1 MNENRA
7 LILSD
12 ATASHRAATDAAGL
26 CRDLV
31 LKTAMKIQ
39 GRRYVQVE
47 GWQTIANAFGCV
59 ASAKNVQRIEGGFTA
74 IGQIIRLADGVV
86 IAEAEGYVGDDE
98 STWSK
103 RPVFARRAMAQTRA
117 MSRACRS
124 AFAFVV
130 TLMDA
135 GLETT
140 PAEEMTHVIEER
152 SVAIDRKNV
161 AAKVVEVA
169 AVPRIEEQSPS
180 EVYDKAAAAIE
191 RAKSVD
197 RCEALR
203 ETLDTRLSEGL
214 LTKFEFDGLLTLL
227 HRRTGQLIDLSQEQ
241 VTA

>member
-161 AAKVVEVA
+161 AAKVVEVTS
-169 AVPRIEEQSPS
+169 VPRLEEQPPS
-180 EVYDKAAAAIE
+180 DVYDKAAGAIV
-191 RAKSVD
+191 RAKTVD
-197 RCEALR
+197 RCETLR
-203 ETLDTRLSEGL
+203 AMLDERRASGL
-214 LTKFEFDGLLTLL
+214 LTSFEFDDLVAQL
-227 HRRTGQLIDLSQEQ
+227 HARIGTLIDAGQE

>member
-161 AAKVVEVA
+161 AAKVVEVTS
-169 AVPRIEEQSPS
+169 VPRIEEQSPS
-180 EVYDKAAAAIE
+180 EVYDKAAGAIV

-197 RCEALR
+197 RCETLR
-203 ETLDTRLSEGL
+203 AMLDERLASKL
-214 LTKFEFDGLLTLL
+214 LTNFEFDDLVTQL
-227 HRRTGQLIDLSQEQ
+227 HARIGTLIDAGQE
-241 VTA
+241 VIA

>member
-169 AVPRIEEQSPS
+169 AVPRLEAELDND
-180 EVYDKAAAAIE
+180 VFTKAAGAIE
-191 RAKSVD
+191 RAKTVD
-197 RCEALR
+197 RCETIRAM
-203 ETLDTRLSEGL
+203 LDERKASGL
-214 LTKFEFDGLLTLL
+214 LTSFEFDDLVGQL
-227 HRRTGQLIDLSQEQ
+227 HQRIGQLIDAGQEA
-241 VTA
+241 VA

>member
-161 AAKVVEVA
+161 AAKVVEVTS
-169 AVPRIEEQSPS
+169 VPRLEEQPVSD
-180 EVYDKAAAAIE
+180 VFAKAAGAIE

-197 RCEALR
+197 RCESIRAM
-203 ETLDTRLSEGL
+203 LDERKASKL
-214 LTKFEFDGLLTLL
+214 LTNFEFDDLVAQL
-227 HRRTGQLIDLSQEQ
+227 HARIGTLIDAGQEA
-241 VTA
+241 VA

>member
-161 AAKVVEVA
+161 AAKVVEVTS
-169 AVPRIEEQSPS
+169 VPRIEEQSPS
-180 EVYDKAAAAIE
+180 DVYDKAAGAIV

-197 RCEALR
+197 RCETLR
-203 ETLDTRLSEGL
+203 AMLDERKASKL
-214 LTKFEFDGLLTLL
+214 LTNFEFDDLVAQL
-227 HRRTGQLIDLSQEQ
+227 HQRIGTLIDAGQE

>member
-161 AAKVVEVA
+161 AAKVVEVTS
-169 AVPRIEEQSPS
+169 VPRLEEQPVSD
-180 EVYDKAAAAIE
+180 VFAKAAGAIE

-197 RCEALR
+197 RCESIRAM
-203 ETLDTRLSEGL
+203 LDERKASKL
-214 LTKFEFDGLLTLL
+214 LTNFEFDDLVAQL
-227 HRRTGQLIDLSQEQ
+227 HARIGTLIDAGQE
-241 VTA
+241 VIA

>member
-59 ASAKNVQRIEGGFTA
+59 ASAKYVQRIEGGFTA

-161 AAKVVEVA
+161 AAKVVEVTS
-169 AVPRIEEQSPS
+169 VPRIEEQSPS
-180 EVYDKAAAAIE
+180 DVYDKAAGAIV

-197 RCEALR
+197 RCETLR
-203 ETLDTRLSEGL
+203 AMLDERKASKL
-214 LTKFEFDGLLTLL
+214 LTNFEFDDLVAQL
-227 HRRTGQLIDLSQEQ
+227 HQRIGTLIDAGQE

>member
-161 AAKVVEVA
+161 AAKVVEVTS
-169 AVPRIEEQSPS
+169 VPRIEEQSPS
-180 EVYDKAAAAIE
+180 DVYDKAAGAIV
-191 RAKSVD
+191 RAKTVD
-197 RCEALR
+197 RCETLR
-203 ETLDTRLSEGL
+203 AMLDERRASGL
-214 LTKFEFDGLLTLL
+214 LTSFEFDDLVTQL
-227 HRRTGQLIDLSQEQ
+227 HARIGTLIDAGQE
-241 VTA
+241 VTAS

>member
-161 AAKVVEVA
+161 QAKVVEVA
-169 AVPRIEEQSPS
+169 AVPRIEEQPAS
-180 EVYDKAAAAIE
+180 EVYDKAAGAIV

-197 RCEALR
+197 RCESIRAM
-203 ETLDTRLSEGL
+203 LDERRASGL
-214 LTKFEFDGLLTLL
+214 LTAFEFDDLVTQL
-227 HRRTGQLIDLSQEQ
+227 HARIGQLIDAGQEA
-241 VTA
+241 VA

>member
-161 AAKVVEVA
+161 QAKVVEVA
-169 AVPRIEEQSPS
+169 YIGPRIEEQPAS
-180 EVYDKAAAAIE
+180 EVYDKAAGAIV

-197 RCEALR
+197 RCESIRAM
-203 ETLDTRLSEGL
+203 LDERKASGL
-214 LTKFEFDGLLTLL
+214 LTTFEFDDLVTQL
-227 HRRTGQLIDLSQEQ
+227 HARIGQLIDAGQE
-241 VTA
+241 VIA

>member
-161 AAKVVEVA
+161 AAKVVEVTS
-169 AVPRIEEQSPS
+169 VPRLEEQPASD
-180 EVYDKAAAAIE
+180 VYAKAAGAIE

-197 RCEALR
+197 RCETLR
-203 ETLDTRLSEGL
+203 AMLDERKGSKL
-214 LTKFEFDGLLTLL
+214 LTNFEFDDLVAQL
-227 HRRTGQLIDLSQEQ
+227 HARIGTLIDAGQE
-241 VTA
+241 VIA

>member
-169 AVPRIEEQSPS
+169 AVPRLEEQSPS
-180 EVYDKAAAAIE
+180 EVYDKAAGAIV

-197 RCEALR
+197 RCESIRAM
-203 ETLDTRLSEGL
+203 LDERKASGL
-214 LTKFEFDGLLTLL
+214 LTSFEFDDLVTQL
-227 HRRTGQLIDLSQEQ
+227 HARIGTLIDAGQE
-241 VTA
+241 VIA

>member
-180 EVYDKAAAAIE
+180 EVYDKAAATIE
-191 RAKSVD
+191 RAKTVD
-197 RCEALR
+197 RCETIRAM
-203 ETLDTRLSEGL
+203 LDERRASGL
-214 LTKFEFDGLLTLL
+214 LTSFEFDGLVGQL
-227 HRRTGQLIDLSQEQ
+227 HQRIGQLIDAGQE
-241 VTA
+241 VIA

>member
-152 SVAIDRKNV
+152 SVSIDRKNV
-161 AAKVVEVA
+161 QAKVVEVA
-169 AVPRIEEQSPS
+169 YIGPRIEEQPAS

-227 HRRTGQLIDLSQEQ
+227 HARIGTLIDAGQE
-241 VTA
+241 VIA

>member
-169 AVPRIEEQSPS
+169 AVPRLEEQSPS
-180 EVYDKAAAAIE
+180 DVYDKAAGAIV

-197 RCEALR
+197 RCESIRAM
-203 ETLDTRLSEGL
+203 LDERLASKL
-214 LTKFEFDGLLTLL
+214 LTSFEFDDLVAQL
-227 HRRTGQLIDLSQEQ
+227 HARIGTLIDAGQE
-241 VTA
+241 VIA

>member
-161 AAKVVEVA
+161 AAKVVEVTS
-169 AVPRIEEQSPS
+169 VPRIEEQSPS
-180 EVYDKAAAAIE
+180 DVYDKAAGAIV

-197 RCEALR
+197 RCETIRAM
-203 ETLDTRLSEGL
+203 LDERRASKL
-214 LTKFEFDGLLTLL
+214 LTNFEFDDLVAQL
-227 HRRTGQLIDLSQEQ
+227 HARIGTLIDAGQE

>member
-161 AAKVVEVA
+161 AAKVVEVTS
-169 AVPRIEEQSPS
+169 VPRIEEQSPS
-180 EVYDKAAAAIE
+180 EVYDKAAGAIV

-197 RCEALR
+197 RCETLR
-203 ETLDTRLSEGL
+203 AMLDERKASGL
-214 LTKFEFDGLLTLL
+214 LTSFEFDDLVTQL
-227 HRRTGQLIDLSQEQ
+227 HARIGTLIDAGQE

>member
-31 LKTAMKIQ
+31 LKTALKIQ

-161 AAKVVEVA
+161 AAKVVEVTS
-169 AVPRIEEQSPS
+169 VPRLEEQPVSD
-180 EVYDKAAAAIE
+180 VFAKAAGAIE

-197 RCEALR
+197 RCESIRAM
-203 ETLDTRLSEGL
+203 LDERKASKL
-214 LTKFEFDGLLTLL
+214 LTNFEFDDLVAQL
-227 HRRTGQLIDLSQEQ
+227 HARIGTLIDAGQE
-241 VTA
+241 VIA

>member
-140 PAEEMTHVIEER
+140 SAEEMTHVIEER

-161 AAKVVEVA
+161 QAKVVEVA
-169 AVPRIEEQSPS
+169 AVPRIEEQPAS
-180 EVYDKAAAAIE
+180 EVYDKAAGAIV

-197 RCEALR
+197 RCESIRAM
-203 ETLDTRLSEGL
+203 LDERRASGL
-214 LTKFEFDGLLTLL
+214 LTAFEFDDLVTQL
-227 HRRTGQLIDLSQEQ
+227 HARIGQLIDAGQEA
-241 VTA
+241 VA

>member
-152 SVAIDRKNV
+152 SVSIDRKNV

-180 EVYDKAAAAIE
+180 EVYDKAAGAIV

-197 RCEALR
+197 RCETLR
-203 ETLDTRLSEGL
+203 AMLDERKASGL
-214 LTKFEFDGLLTLL
+214 LTSFEFDDLVTQL
-227 HRRTGQLIDLSQEQ
+227 HARIGTLIDAGQE
-241 VTA
+241 VIA

>member
-161 AAKVVEVA
+161 AAKVVEVTS
-169 AVPRIEEQSPS
+169 VPRIEEQSPS
-180 EVYDKAAAAIE
+180 EVYDKAAGAIV

-197 RCEALR
+197 RCESIRAM
-203 ETLDTRLSEGL
+203 LDERLASKL
-214 LTKFEFDGLLTLL
+214 LTNFEFDGLVTLL
-227 HRRTGQLIDLSQEQ
+227 HQRIGTLIDAGQEQ
-241 VTA
+241 VSA

>member
-161 AAKVVEVA
+161 AAKVVEVTS
-169 AVPRIEEQSPS
+169 VPRIEEQSPS
-180 EVYDKAAAAIE
+180 DVFDKAASAIV
-191 RAKSVD
+191 RAKTVD
-197 RCEALR
+197 RCETLR
-203 ETLDTRLSEGL
+203 AMLDERRASGL
-214 LTKFEFDGLLTLL
+214 LTNFEFDNLVTKL
-227 HRRTGQLIDLSQEQ
+227 HVRIGTLIDAGQE
-241 VTA
+241 VIA

>member
-152 SVAIDRKNV
+152 SVSIDRKNV

-180 EVYDKAAAAIE
+180 EVYDKAAGAIV

-197 RCEALR
+197 RCETLR
-203 ETLDTRLSEGL
+203 AMLDERLASKL
-214 LTKFEFDGLLTLL
+214 LTNFEFDDLVTQL
-227 HRRTGQLIDLSQEQ
+227 HARIGTLIDAGQE
-241 VTA
+241 VIA